1 MDHNQQGRRGGHSHS
16 RGRRGSDR
24 VGPERRQPPPVEH
37 PNRGDRVDVEQ
48 IMRDIRARISQ
59 RSGIDLSNQQI
70 QELAARRLEAILDP
84 RVLKPGL
91 LDQLRRGAGERQ
103 APPEAAPAVP
113 PLFEEVHLYD
123 SPSGLLRFF
132 RKLLNPILRL
142 FFNPTPIAHALA
154 VQGRLNSDAATRE
167 TERER
172 RQAEWNALHYEI
184 LQRLV
189 TDVARVSLEAQ
200 SLSLRVESL
209 GARVDFNDRRVRT
222 FEGTQVRAP
231 RPQETTAAPPPQPS
245 AAAAAPPEPIA
256 VQPATDGQQ
265 GQPAQPG
272 QLQPGDAPR
281 RRRRRRRGRRGMGTG
296 TGAPAAETAAGAPA
310 SPSVSDTE
318 SEGETDEGFDDEPSA
333 EEAMTNGD
341 ETSASGAVSH
351 DDRPPRIPEE

>member
-1 MDHNQQGRRGGHSHS
+1 MDHNQQGRRGGHFHN
-16 RGRRGSDR
+16 RGRRGPDR
-24 VGPERRQPPPVEH
+24 RGQERRQPPPLEQT
-37 PNRGDRVDVEQ
+37 NRGDRVDVEQ

-59 RSGIDLSNQQI
+59 RSGVDLSNQQI

-84 RVLKPGL
+84 RSLKPGL

-103 APPEAAPAVP
+103 PSSETAPALP

-222 FEGTQVRAP
+222 FEGPQVRAP
-231 RPQETTAAPPPQPS
+231 RPQETTPAPQPQP
-245 AAAAAPPEPIA
+245 AAAAAVPQDLIA
-256 VQPATDGQQ
+256 VQPATDAQPGQPGQQ
-265 GQPAQPG
+265 GQPQT
-272 QLQPGDAPR
+272 GDQPR

-296 TGAPAAETAAGAPA
+296 TAVPSETAAGAPA
-310 SPSVSDTE
+310 TPGVSDTE
-318 SEGETDEGFDDEPSA
+318 SEGGTDEGFDDEPSA
-333 EEAMTNGD
+333 EEIMTTSD

-351 DDRPPRIPEE
+351 DDLPPRIREE